1 MADEEMMEQVR
12 DRTTLVLAYV
22 AKRMKHSHSKW
33 ARGVIQK
40 LENRLGIH
48 GIYLMT
54 FVVLGHSLSD
64 NQMASASPVYSWLF
78 FLYA

>member
-1 MADEEMMEQVR
+1 MADEEMTEQVR

-22 AKRMKHSHSKW
+22 AKKMKQSQW

-54 FVVLGHSLSD
+54 FVVGS
-64 NQMASASPVYSWLF
+64 F
-78 FLYA
+78 FVR